1 MDATSAC
8 HPTPR
13 SVAYVLRS
21 YPRLSQ
27 TFILNEIRALERLGV
42 GIRIFAI
49 TDPREPITQ
58 PEVAEIR
65 APAHYLDSLGRTWRA
80 MLSAHSSVA
89 IAAPRRYIA
98 ALLHAVSAKESDTG
112 YRVASR
118 YRCFHY
124 AVQLALILRR
134 QERSN
139 GIAVGHLHA
148 HFAHDPTL
156 VAQLTHLLTGIP
168 FSFTAHA
175 RDLYQVPEAQLRA
188 RAEQAS
194 TIVTCCRSN
203 AAFLQRVLPQRL
215 HERIA
220 LVYHGVDLHEFRPRE
235 PDAGG
240 SKPPLLISV
249 GRLVEKK
256 GFADLMVACRALKDS
271 GRRFR
276 CRIYGDGPE
285 RSRLMTMLEELDLGS
300 HLTIAGARPRREIMA
315 AYREADVFALTPFVT
330 ENGDRDGI
338 PNVIIEA
345 MASGLPVVTTAVGGI
360 PELVRPGVDGLV
372 ARPHDVEG
380 IAASIATLLDDAGIR
395 RRLGSAGRG
404 TVQERFDL
412 RNSAQELAA
421 LFGVAREPKPCGSP
435 I

>member
-156 VAQLTHLLTGIP
+156 VAQLTHRLTGIP

-175 RDLYQVPEAQLRA
+175 RDLYQVPKAELRA
-188 RAEQAS
+188 RAEQA
-194 TIVTCCRSN
+194 TEIVTCCRAN
-203 AAFLQRVLPQRL
+203 VDFLQRVLPQRL
-215 HERIA
+215 HGKIA
-220 LVYHGVDLHEFRPRE
+220 LVHHGVDLREFRPRQPAGDE
-235 PDAGG
+235 PRR
-240 SKPPLLISV
+240 PLLLSV

-256 GFADLMVACRALKDS
+256 GFADLLVACHGLKAS
-271 GRRFR
+271 GRRFH

-285 RSRLMTMLEELDLGS
+285 RRRLMTMLEELDLGDYVA
-300 HLTIAGARPRREIMA
+300 LAGARPRPEIMS

-330 ENGDRDGI
+330 QDGDRDGI

-345 MASGLPVVTTAVGGI
+345 MASGLPVVTTSAGGI
-360 PELVRPGVDGLV
+360 PELVTPGVNGLV
-372 ARPHDVEG
+372 ARPHDIEG
-380 IAASIATLLDDAGIR
+380 IAASIAALLDDASMR
-395 RRLGSAGRG
+395 RRLGSAGRE
-404 TVQERFDL
+404 TVQERFDV
-412 RNSAQELAA
+412 RNSAEELAA
-421 LFGVAREPKPCGSP
+421 LFGVAPERKPCVSP

>member
-8 HPTPR
+8 RPTPR

-27 TFILNEIRALERLGV
+27 TFILNEIRALERMGV

-139 GIAVGHLHA
+139 GIPVGHLHA

-175 RDLYQVPEAQLRA
+175 RDLYQVPDRK
-188 RAEQAS
+188 S
-194 TIVTCCRSN
+194 TRLNSSHTVISYAVFCLKKKSKES
-203 AAFLQRVLPQRL
+203 FIIYIWSSVVSDPQ
-215 HERIA
+215 HI
-220 LVYHGVDLHEFRPRE
+220 
-235 PDAGG
+235 
-240 SKPPLLISV
+240 
-249 GRLVEKK
+249 
-256 GFADLMVACRALKDS
+256 
-271 GRRFR
+271 
-276 CRIYGDGPE
+276 
-285 RSRLMTMLEELDLGS
+285 
-300 HLTIAGARPRREIMA
+300 
-315 AYREADVFALTPFVT
+315 
-330 ENGDRDGI
+330 
-338 PNVIIEA
+338 
-345 MASGLPVVTTAVGGI
+345 
-360 PELVRPGVDGLV
+360 
-372 ARPHDVEG
+372 
-380 IAASIATLLDDAGIR
+380 
-395 RRLGSAGRG
+395 
-404 TVQERFDL
+404 
-412 RNSAQELAA
+412 LA
-421 LFGVAREPKPCGSP
+421 
-435 I
+435 

>member
-80 MLSAHSSVA
+80 MLSAHSSVD
-89 IAAPRRYIA
+89 IA

-156 VAQLTHLLTGIP
+156 VAQLTHLLI
-168 FSFTAHA
+168 FFFKQKTA
-175 RDLYQVPEAQLRA
+175 Y
-188 RAEQAS
+188 
-194 TIVTCCRSN
+194 
-203 AAFLQRVLPQRL
+203 
-215 HERIA
+215 
-220 LVYHGVDLHEFRPRE
+220 
-235 PDAGG
+235 
-240 SKPPLLISV
+240 
-249 GRLVEKK
+249 
-256 GFADLMVACRALKDS
+256 
-271 GRRFR
+271 
-276 CRIYGDGPE
+276 
-285 RSRLMTMLEELDLGS
+285 
-300 HLTIAGARPRREIMA
+300 
-315 AYREADVFALTPFVT
+315 
-330 ENGDRDGI
+330 
-338 PNVIIEA
+338 
-345 MASGLPVVTTAVGGI
+345 
-360 PELVRPGVDGLV
+360 
-372 ARPHDVEG
+372 
-380 IAASIATLLDDAGIR
+380 
-395 RRLGSAGRG
+395 
-404 TVQERFDL
+404 
-412 RNSAQELAA
+412 
-421 LFGVAREPKPCGSP
+421 
-435 I
+435 